1 MITDASFE
9 GITGK
14 YFDRENEI
22 PSSELSYNKE
32 NAINL
37 WERSI
42 ELTQIQQEETIF
54 SISTLPLNS

>member
-37 WERSI
+37 WERSV
-42 ELTQIQQEETIF
+42 ELIQLQSEETI
-54 SISTLPLNS
+54 ISV